1 MAKENSHIR
10 GEINSRDMSVFQI
23 QTVFICTLI
32 NMLDGFDV
40 LVMSFA
46 AASVSSEWGLTPYQL
61 GILLSAGLFGMAIG
75 SISLGALA
83 DRLGRKRLV
92 NICLVIVTAGMFA
105 SAYSENQEQ
114 LLAFRFVTGIGIGG
128 MLATLTTLVSEYSN
142 ESSRGLCIGFLQSGY
157 PLGALLGGIVS
168 VYLIDS
174 FGWRSLFIFGGSLS
188 LIMLPFVFWK
198 LPESLDFLLLR
209 GNQADKSKIQQILTE
224 LQIET
229 SEFLNTTEDSEKKAD
244 WISLFSSDSRANTL
258 YLWTCYFLLMFSFY
272 FVVSWT
278 PKLLVD
284 AGLTTG
290 QGISA
295 GVYLQA
301 GGLVG
306 AISLGL
312 LGYKFKVPILTSMF
326 FCCGVAAMLFYGL
339 VELSLVSLMLVA
351 AIMGFFL
358 IGAMIGLYTIAP
370 SVYPANVRV
379 SGVGL
384 AIGIGRLGAIV
395 APLSGGIILNSGY
408 STDEI
413 FVIFS
418 IPLILAA
425 LAVYKIELRSVF
437 E

>member
-1 MAKENSHIR
+1 M
-10 GEINSRDMSVFQI
+10 FQI

-46 AASVSSEWGLTPYQL
+46 AASVSSEWTLSPYQL

-92 NICLVIVTAGMFA
+92 NICLVIITAGMFA

-157 PLGALLGGIVS
+157 PLGALIGGVVS

-209 GNQADKSKIQQILTE
+209 GNQADKSKIQQILTK

-229 SEFLNTTEDSEKKAD
+229 SEFLHTTEENEKKAD

-312 LGYKFKVPILTSMF
+312 LGYKFKVPILTSVF

-339 VELSLVSLMLVA
+339 VELCLVSLMLVA

-395 APLSGGIILNSGY
+395 APLAGGIILNSGY

-425 LAVYKIELRSVF
+425 LAVYKIKLRPVF

>member
-10 GEINSRDMSVFQI
+10 GEINSRNMSVFQI

-46 AASVSSEWGLTPYQL
+46 AASVSSEWTLTPYQL

-209 GNQADKSKIQQILTE
+209 GNQADKSKIQQILTK

-229 SEFLNTTEDSEKKAD
+229 SEFLHTTEESKKKAD
-244 WISLFSSDSRANTL
+244 WISLFSSDFRANTL

-306 AISLGL
+306 AVSLGL
-312 LGYKFKVPILTSMF
+312 LGYRFKVPILTSVF

-395 APLSGGIILNSGY
+395 APLAGGIILNSGY

-425 LAVYKIELRSVF
+425 VAVYKIKLRPVF

>member
-10 GEINSRDMSVFQI
+10 GEINSRNMSVFQI

-46 AASVSSEWGLTPYQL
+46 AASVSSEWTLSPYQL

-83 DRLGRKRLV
+83 DRLGRKKLV

-209 GNQADKSKIQQILTE
+209 GNQADKSKIQQILTK

-229 SEFLNTTEDSEKKAD
+229 SEFLHTTEESEKKAD
-244 WISLFSSDSRANTL
+244 WILLFSSDSRANTL

-312 LGYKFKVPILTSMF
+312 LGYKFKVPILTSVF

-384 AIGIGRLGAIV
+384 AIGIGRIGAIV
-395 APLSGGIILNSGY
+395 APLAGGIILNSGY

-418 IPLILAA
+418 IPLTLAA
-425 LAVYKIELRSVF
+425 LAVYKIKLRPVF

>member
-10 GEINSRDMSVFQI
+10 GEINSRNMSVFQI

-46 AASVSSEWGLTPYQL
+46 AASVSSEWTLTPYQL

-157 PLGALLGGIVS
+157 PMGALLGGIVS

-209 GNQADKSKIQQILTE
+209 GNQADKSKIQQILTK

-229 SEFLNTTEDSEKKAD
+229 SEFLHTTEESEKKAD

-312 LGYKFKVPILTSMF
+312 LGYKFKVPILTSVF

-370 SVYPANVRV
+370 SVYPTNVRV

-395 APLSGGIILNSGY
+395 APLAGGIILNSGY

-425 LAVYKIELRSVF
+425 LAVYKIKLQPVF

>member
-10 GEINSRDMSVFQI
+10 GEINSRNMSVFQI

-46 AASVSSEWGLTPYQL
+46 AASVSSEWTLSPYQL

-198 LPESLDFLLLR
+198 LPESLDFLLLQ
-209 GNQADKSKIQQILTE
+209 GNQADKSKIQQILTK

-229 SEFLNTTEDSEKKAD
+229 SEFLHTTEENEKKAD

-312 LGYKFKVPILTSMF
+312 LGYKFKVPILTSVF

-351 AIMGFFL
+351 AVMGFFL

-395 APLSGGIILNSGY
+395 APLAGGIILNSGY

-425 LAVYKIELRSVF
+425 LAVYKIKLQPVF
-437 E
+437 K

>member
-1 MAKENSHIR
+1 M
-10 GEINSRDMSVFQI
+10 FQI

-46 AASVSSEWGLTPYQL
+46 AASVSSEWTLTPYQL

-92 NICLVIVTAGMFA
+92 NICLVIITAGMFA

-209 GNQADKSKIQQILTE
+209 GNQADKSKIQQILTK

-229 SEFLNTTEDSEKKAD
+229 SKFLHTTEQSEKKAD

-312 LGYKFKVPILTSMF
+312 LGYKFKVPILTSVF

-351 AIMGFFL
+351 AVMGFFL

-395 APLSGGIILNSGY
+395 APLAGGIILNSGY

-425 LAVYKIELRSVF
+425 LAVYKIKLRPVF

>member
-1 MAKENSHIR
+1 M
-10 GEINSRDMSVFQI
+10 FQI

-46 AASVSSEWGLTPYQL
+46 AASVSSEWTLSPYQL

-92 NICLVIVTAGMFA
+92 NICLVIITAGMFA

-198 LPESLDFLLLR
+198 LPESLDFLLLQ
-209 GNQADKSKIQQILTE
+209 GNQADKSKIQQILTK

-229 SEFLNTTEDSEKKAD
+229 SEF
-244 WISLFSSDSRANTL
+244 
-258 YLWTCYFLLMFSFY
+258 YL
-272 FVVSWT
+272 V
-278 PKLLVD
+278 
-284 AGLTTG
+284 
-290 QGISA
+290 
-295 GVYLQA
+295 
-301 GGLVG
+301 
-306 AISLGL
+306 
-312 LGYKFKVPILTSMF
+312 
-326 FCCGVAAMLFYGL
+326 
-339 VELSLVSLMLVA
+339 
-351 AIMGFFL
+351 
-358 IGAMIGLYTIAP
+358 
-370 SVYPANVRV
+370 
-379 SGVGL
+379 
-384 AIGIGRLGAIV
+384 IV
-395 APLSGGIILNSGY
+395 N
-408 STDEI
+408 
-413 FVIFS
+413 
-418 IPLILAA
+418 
-425 LAVYKIELRSVF
+425 
-437 E
+437 

>member
-1 MAKENSHIR
+1 MAKKNSHIR
-10 GEINSRDMSVFQI
+10 GEINSRNMSVFQI

-46 AASVSSEWGLTPYQL
+46 AASVSSEWTLSPYQL

-142 ESSRGLCIGFLQSGY
+142 ESSRGLCIRFLQSGY

-209 GNQADKSKIQQILTE
+209 GNQADKSKIQQILTK

-229 SEFLNTTEDSEKKAD
+229 SEFLHTTEESEKKAD

-312 LGYKFKVPILTSMF
+312 LGYKFKVPILTSVF

-351 AIMGFFL
+351 AVMGFFL

-395 APLSGGIILNSGY
+395 APLAGGIILNSGY

-425 LAVYKIELRSVF
+425 LAVYKIKLRPVF

>member
-1 MAKENSHIR
+1 M
-10 GEINSRDMSVFQI
+10 FQI
-23 QTVFICTLI
+23 QTVLICTLI

-46 AASVSSEWGLTPYQL
+46 AASVSSEWTLSPYQL

-92 NICLVIVTAGMFA
+92 NICLVIITAGMFA

-209 GNQADKSKIQQILTE
+209 GNQANKSKIQQILTK

-229 SEFLNTTEDSEKKAD
+229 SEFLHTTEENEKKAD
-244 WISLFSSDSRANTL
+244 WISLFSSDSKANTL

-312 LGYKFKVPILTSMF
+312 LGYKFKVPILTSVF
-326 FCCGVAAMLFYGL
+326 FCCGVAAMLFYGF

-351 AIMGFFL
+351 AVMGFFL

-384 AIGIGRLGAIV
+384 AIGIGRIGAIV
-395 APLSGGIILNSGY
+395 APLAGGIILNSGY

-425 LAVYKIELRSVF
+425 LAVYKIKLRPVF

>member
-1 MAKENSHIR
+1 MAKKNSHIR
-10 GEINSRDMSVFQI
+10 GEINSRNMSVFQI

-46 AASVSSEWGLTPYQL
+46 AASVSSEWTLTPYQL

-92 NICLVIVTAGMFA
+92 NICLVIITAGMFA

-209 GNQADKSKIQQILTE
+209 GNQADKSKIQQILTK

-229 SEFLNTTEDSEKKAD
+229 SEFLHTTEESEKKAD

-312 LGYKFKVPILTSMF
+312 LGYKFKVPILTSVF

-351 AIMGFFL
+351 AVMGFFL

-395 APLSGGIILNSGY
+395 APLAGGIILNSGY

-425 LAVYKIELRSVF
+425 LAVYKIKLRPVF

>member
-10 GEINSRDMSVFQI
+10 GEINSRNMSVFQI

-46 AASVSSEWGLTPYQL
+46 AASVSSEWTLSPYQL

-92 NICLVIVTAGMFA
+92 NICLVIITAGMFA

-209 GNQADKSKIQQILTE
+209 GNQADKSKIQQILTK

-229 SEFLNTTEDSEKKAD
+229 SEFLHTTEESEKKAD

-312 LGYKFKVPILTSMF
+312 LGYKFKVPILTSVF

-395 APLSGGIILNSGY
+395 APLAGGIILNSGY

-425 LAVYKIELRSVF
+425 LAVYKIKLRPVF

>member
-1 MAKENSHIR
+1 M
-10 GEINSRDMSVFQI
+10 FQI

-46 AASVSSEWGLTPYQL
+46 AASVSSEWTLTPYQL

-92 NICLVIVTAGMFA
+92 NICLVIITAGMFA

-209 GNQADKSKIQQILTE
+209 GNQSDKSKIQQILTE
-224 LQIET
+224 LEIET

-312 LGYKFKVPILTSMF
+312 LGYKFKVPILTSVF

-339 VELSLVSLMLVA
+339 VELSLVYLMLVA
-351 AIMGFFL
+351 AVMGFFL

-395 APLSGGIILNSGY
+395 APLAGGIILNSGY

-425 LAVYKIELRSVF
+425 LAVYKIKLRPVF

>member
-1 MAKENSHIR
+1 MAKENSHTR
-10 GEINSRDMSVFQI
+10 GEINSRNMSVFQI

-46 AASVSSEWGLTPYQL
+46 AASVSSEWTLSPYQL

-92 NICLVIVTAGMFA
+92 NICLVIITAGMFA

-209 GNQADKSKIQQILTE
+209 GNQADESKIQQILTK

-229 SEFLNTTEDSEKKAD
+229 SEFLHTTVENEKKAD

-312 LGYKFKVPILTSMF
+312 LGYKFKVPILTSVF

-351 AIMGFFL
+351 AVMGFFL

-395 APLSGGIILNSGY
+395 APLAGGIILNSGY

-425 LAVYKIELRSVF
+425 LAVYKIKLRPVF

>member
-1 MAKENSHIR
+1 
-10 GEINSRDMSVFQI
+10 MSVFQI

-46 AASVSSEWGLTPYQL
+46 AASVSSEWTLSPYQL

-209 GNQADKSKIQQILTE
+209 GNQADKFKIQQILTK

-229 SEFLNTTEDSEKKAD
+229 SEFLHTTEESEKKAD

-312 LGYKFKVPILTSMF
+312 LGYKFKVPILTSLF

-395 APLSGGIILNSGY
+395 APLAGGIILNSGY
-408 STDEI
+408 SSDEI

-425 LAVYKIELRSVF
+425 LVVYKIKLRPVF

>member
-1 MAKENSHIR
+1 M
-10 GEINSRDMSVFQI
+10 FQI

-46 AASVSSEWGLTPYQL
+46 AASVSSEWTLTPYQL

-209 GNQADKSKIQQILTE
+209 GNQADKSKIQQILTK

-229 SEFLNTTEDSEKKAD
+229 SEFLHTTEENEKKAD

-312 LGYKFKVPILTSMF
+312 LGYKFKVPILTSVF

-339 VELSLVSLMLVA
+339 VELDLISLMLVA

-395 APLSGGIILNSGY
+395 APLAGGIILNSGY

-425 LAVYKIELRSVF
+425 LAVYKIKLRPVF

>member
-1 MAKENSHIR
+1 MAKENSHTR
-10 GEINSRDMSVFQI
+10 GEINSRNMSVFQI

-46 AASVSSEWGLTPYQL
+46 AASVSSEWTLTPYQL

-312 LGYKFKVPILTSMF
+312 LGYKFKVPILTSVF

-339 VELSLVSLMLVA
+339 VELDLISLMLVA

-384 AIGIGRLGAIV
+384 AIGIGRIGAIV
-395 APLSGGIILNSGY
+395 APLAGGIILNSGY

-425 LAVYKIELRSVF
+425 LAVYKIKLRPVF

>member
-1 MAKENSHIR
+1 MAKENSHTR
-10 GEINSRDMSVFQI
+10 GEINSRNMSVFQI

-46 AASVSSEWGLTPYQL
+46 AASVSSEWTLTPYQL

-312 LGYKFKVPILTSMF
+312 LGYKFKVPILTSVF

-339 VELSLVSLMLVA
+339 VELDLISLMLVA

-395 APLSGGIILNSGY
+395 APLAGGIILNSGY

-425 LAVYKIELRSVF
+425 LAVYKIKLRPVF

>member
-1 MAKENSHIR
+1 M
-10 GEINSRDMSVFQI
+10 FQI

-46 AASVSSEWGLTPYQL
+46 AASVSSEWTLSPYQL

-92 NICLVIVTAGMFA
+92 NICLVIITAGMFA

-209 GNQADKSKIQQILTE
+209 GNQADKSKIQQILTK

-229 SEFLNTTEDSEKKAD
+229 SEFLHTTEENEKKAD

-312 LGYKFKVPILTSMF
+312 LGYKFKVPILTSVF

-339 VELSLVSLMLVA
+339 VELSLVYLMLVA
-351 AIMGFFL
+351 AVMGFFL

-395 APLSGGIILNSGY
+395 APLAGGIILNSGY

-425 LAVYKIELRSVF
+425 LAVYKIKLRPVF

>member
-1 MAKENSHIR
+1 MAKENSHTR
-10 GEINSRDMSVFQI
+10 GEINSRNMSVFQI
-23 QTVFICTLI
+23 QTVFICALI

-46 AASVSSEWGLTPYQL
+46 AASVSSEWTLTPYQL

-209 GNQADKSKIQQILTE
+209 GNQGDKSKIQQILTR

-229 SEFLNTTEDSEKKAD
+229 SEFLHTTEENEKKAD

-312 LGYKFKVPILTSMF
+312 LGYKFKVPILTSVF

-351 AIMGFFL
+351 AVMGFFL

-395 APLSGGIILNSGY
+395 APLAGGIILNSGY

-425 LAVYKIELRSVF
+425 LAVYKIKLRPVF

>member
-1 MAKENSHIR
+1 MAKENSHTR
-10 GEINSRDMSVFQI
+10 GEINSRNMSVFQI

-46 AASVSSEWGLTPYQL
+46 AASVSSEWTLSPYQL

-92 NICLVIVTAGMFA
+92 NICLVIITAGMFA

-168 VYLIDS
+168 VYLIES

-209 GNQADKSKIQQILTE
+209 GNQADKSKIQQILTK

-229 SEFLNTTEDSEKKAD
+229 SEFLHTTEENEKKAD

-312 LGYKFKVPILTSMF
+312 LGYKFKVPILTSVF

-395 APLSGGIILNSGY
+395 APLAGGIILNSGY
-408 STDEI
+408 SSDEI

-425 LAVYKIELRSVF
+425 LAVYKIKLRPVF

>member
-1 MAKENSHIR
+1 M
-10 GEINSRDMSVFQI
+10 FQI

-46 AASVSSEWGLTPYQL
+46 AASVSSEWTLSPYQL

-92 NICLVIVTAGMFA
+92 NICLVIITAGMFA

-209 GNQADKSKIQQILTE
+209 GNQADKSKIQQILTK

-229 SEFLNTTEDSEKKAD
+229 SEFLHTTEENEKKAD

-312 LGYKFKVPILTSMF
+312 LGYKFKVPILTSVF

-351 AIMGFFL
+351 AVMGFFL

-395 APLSGGIILNSGY
+395 APLAGGIILNSGY

-425 LAVYKIELRSVF
+425 LAVYKIKLRPVF

>member
-1 MAKENSHIR
+1 MAKENSHTR
-10 GEINSRDMSVFQI
+10 GEINSRNMSVFQI

-46 AASVSSEWGLTPYQL
+46 AASVSSEWTLSPYQL

-92 NICLVIVTAGMFA
+92 NICLVIITAGMFA

-209 GNQADKSKIQQILTE
+209 GNQADKSKIQQILTK

-229 SEFLNTTEDSEKKAD
+229 SEFLHTTEENEKKAD

-312 LGYKFKVPILTSMF
+312 LGYKFKVPVLTSVF

-395 APLSGGIILNSGY
+395 APLAGGIILNSGY

-425 LAVYKIELRSVF
+425 LAVYKIKLRPVF

>member
-1 MAKENSHIR
+1 M
-10 GEINSRDMSVFQI
+10 FQI

-46 AASVSSEWGLTPYQL
+46 AASVSSEWTLSPYQL

-92 NICLVIVTAGMFA
+92 NICLVIITAGMFA

-209 GNQADKSKIQQILTE
+209 GNQADKSKIQQILTK

-229 SEFLNTTEDSEKKAD
+229 SEFLHTTEENEKKAD

-312 LGYKFKVPILTSMF
+312 LGYKFKVPILTSVF

-351 AIMGFFL
+351 AVMGFFL

-384 AIGIGRLGAIV
+384 AIGIGRIGAIV
-395 APLSGGIILNSGY
+395 APLAGGIILNSGY

-425 LAVYKIELRSVF
+425 LAVYKIKLRPVF

>member
-1 MAKENSHIR
+1 M
-10 GEINSRDMSVFQI
+10 FQI

-46 AASVSSEWGLTPYQL
+46 AASVSSEWTLTPYQL

-92 NICLVIVTAGMFA
+92 NICLVIITAGMFA

-209 GNQADKSKIQQILTE
+209 GNQANKSKIQQILTE
-224 LQIET
+224 LEIET

-312 LGYKFKVPILTSMF
+312 LGYKFKVPILTSVF

-339 VELSLVSLMLVA
+339 VELSLVYLMLVA
-351 AIMGFFL
+351 AVMGFFL

-395 APLSGGIILNSGY
+395 APLAGGIILNSGY

-425 LAVYKIELRSVF
+425 LAVYKIKLRPVF

>member
-1 MAKENSHIR
+1 MANENSYIR
-10 GEINSRDMSVFQI
+10 QEINAGQMSRFQI

-46 AASVSSEWGLTPYQL
+46 AASVSSEWALTPYQL
-61 GILLSAGLFGMAIG
+61 GFLLSAGLFGMALG

-83 DRLGRKRLV
+83 DKLGRRKLV
-92 NICLVIVTAGMFA
+92 NICLVIVTSGMFA
-105 SAYSENQEQ
+105 SAYSQSEQQ
-114 LLAFRFVTGIGIGG
+114 LLAFRFVTGLGIGG
-128 MLATLTTLVSEYSN
+128 MLATLTTLVSEYSS

-157 PLGALLGGIVS
+157 PLGALLGGIAS
-168 VYLIDS
+168 VYLIAS

-188 LIMLPFVFWK
+188 LAILPFVFWK
-198 LPESLDFLLLR
+198 LPESIDFLLFR
-209 GNQADKSKIQQILTE
+209 GNQADKSRIQQILTR
-224 LQIET
+224 LRIDPT
-229 SEFLNTTEDSEKKAD
+229 NFLATTGGSEKEAN
-244 WISLFSSDSRANTL
+244 WRIVFSESFRTNTL

-312 LGYKFKVPILTSMF
+312 LGYKFRVPFLTSVF
-326 FCCGVAAMLFYGL
+326 FSCGIAAMLFYGL
-339 VELSLVSLMLVA
+339 VKLSLVSLMLVA

-370 SVYPANVRV
+370 SVYPATVRV
-379 SGVGL
+379 FGVGL
-384 AIGIGRLGAIV
+384 AIGIGRVGAIV
-395 APLSGGIILNSGY
+395 APLAGGIILDSGY
-408 STDEI
+408 STDQI

-418 IPLILAA
+418 VPLILAA
-425 LAVYKIELRSVF
+425 LAVYKIKLRSVF

>member
-1 MAKENSHIR
+1 MAKKNSHIR
-10 GEINSRDMSVFQI
+10 GEINSRNMSVFQI

-46 AASVSSEWGLTPYQL
+46 AASVSSEWTLTPYQL

-92 NICLVIVTAGMFA
+92 NICLVIITAGMFA

-209 GNQADKSKIQQILTE
+209 GNQADKSKIQQILTK

-229 SEFLNTTEDSEKKAD
+229 SEFLHTTEESEKKAD

-312 LGYKFKVPILTSMF
+312 LGYKFKVPILTSVF

-395 APLSGGIILNSGY
+395 APLAGGIILNSGY

-425 LAVYKIELRSVF
+425 LAVYKIKLRPVF

>member
-1 MAKENSHIR
+1 M
-10 GEINSRDMSVFQI
+10 FQI

-46 AASVSSEWGLTPYQL
+46 AASVSSEWTLTPYQL

-92 NICLVIVTAGMFA
+92 NICLVIITAGMFA

-209 GNQADKSKIQQILTE
+209 GNQADKSKIQQILTK

-229 SEFLNTTEDSEKKAD
+229 SEFLHTTEESEKKAD

-312 LGYKFKVPILTSMF
+312 LGYKFKVPILTSVF

-351 AIMGFFL
+351 AVMGFFL

-395 APLSGGIILNSGY
+395 APLAGGIILNSGY

-425 LAVYKIELRSVF
+425 LAVYKIKLRPVF

>member
-1 MAKENSHIR
+1 MAKENSHTR
-10 GEINSRDMSVFQI
+10 GEINSRNMSVFQI

-46 AASVSSEWGLTPYQL
+46 AASVSSEWTLSPYQL

-92 NICLVIVTAGMFA
+92 NICLVIITAGMFA

-168 VYLIDS
+168 VYLIES

-209 GNQADKSKIQQILTE
+209 GNQADKSKIQQILTK

-229 SEFLNTTEDSEKKAD
+229 SEFLHTTEENEKKAD

-312 LGYKFKVPILTSMF
+312 LGYKFKVPILTSVF

-358 IGAMIGLYTIAP
+358 IGAMIGLYTISP

-395 APLSGGIILNSGY
+395 APLAGGIILNSGY
-408 STDEI
+408 SSDEI

-425 LAVYKIELRSVF
+425 LAVYKIKLRPVF

>member
-1 MAKENSHIR
+1 
-10 GEINSRDMSVFQI
+10 MSVFQI

-46 AASVSSEWGLTPYQL
+46 AASVSSEWTLSPYQL

-92 NICLVIVTAGMFA
+92 NICLVIITAGMFA

-209 GNQADKSKIQQILTE
+209 GNQADKSKIQQILTK

-229 SEFLNTTEDSEKKAD
+229 SEFLHTTEENEKKAD

-312 LGYKFKVPILTSMF
+312 LGYKFKVPILTSVF

-339 VELSLVSLMLVA
+339 VELSLVYLMLVA
-351 AIMGFFL
+351 AVMGFFL

-384 AIGIGRLGAIV
+384 AIGIGRIGAIV
-395 APLSGGIILNSGY
+395 APLAGGIILNSGY

-425 LAVYKIELRSVF
+425 LAVYKIKLRPVF

>member
-1 MAKENSHIR
+1 M
-10 GEINSRDMSVFQI
+10 FQI

-46 AASVSSEWGLTPYQL
+46 AASVSSEWTLSPYQL

-229 SEFLNTTEDSEKKAD
+229 SEFLNTAEDSEKKAD

-312 LGYKFKVPILTSMF
+312 LGYKFKVPILTSLF
-326 FCCGVAAMLFYGL
+326 FSCGVAAMLFYGL

-395 APLSGGIILNSGY
+395 APLAGGIILNSGY

-425 LAVYKIELRSVF
+425 LAVYKIKLRPVF

>member
-1 MAKENSHIR
+1 
-10 GEINSRDMSVFQI
+10 MSVFQI

-46 AASVSSEWGLTPYQL
+46 AASVSSEWTLTPYQL

-209 GNQADKSKIQQILTE
+209 GNQADKSKIQQILTK

-229 SEFLNTTEDSEKKAD
+229 SECLHTTEESEKKAD

-312 LGYKFKVPILTSMF
+312 LGYKYKVPILTSVF

-395 APLSGGIILNSGY
+395 APLAGGIILNSGY

-425 LAVYKIELRSVF
+425 LAVYKIKLRPVF

>member
-1 MAKENSHIR
+1 MAKENSHTR
-10 GEINSRDMSVFQI
+10 GEINSRNMSVFQI

-46 AASVSSEWGLTPYQL
+46 AASVSSEWTLSPYQL

-92 NICLVIVTAGMFA
+92 NICLVIITAGMFA

-209 GNQADKSKIQQILTE
+209 GNQADKSKIQQILTK

-229 SEFLNTTEDSEKKAD
+229 SEFLHTTEENEKKAD

-312 LGYKFKVPILTSMF
+312 LGYKFKVPILTSVF

-384 AIGIGRLGAIV
+384 AIGIGRIGAIV
-395 APLSGGIILNSGY
+395 APLAGGIILNSGY

-425 LAVYKIELRSVF
+425 LAVYKIKLRPVF

>member
-10 GEINSRDMSVFQI
+10 GEVNSRNMSVFQI

-46 AASVSSEWGLTPYQL
+46 AASVSSEWTLTPYQL

-209 GNQADKSKIQQILTE
+209 GNQADKSKIQQILTK

-229 SEFLNTTEDSEKKAD
+229 SGFLHTTEESEKKAD

-312 LGYKFKVPILTSMF
+312 LGYKFKVPILTSLF

-395 APLSGGIILNSGY
+395 APLAGGIILNSGY

-425 LAVYKIELRSVF
+425 LAVYKIKLRPVF

>member
-1 MAKENSHIR
+1 MAKKNSHIR
-10 GEINSRDMSVFQI
+10 GEINSRNMSVFQI

-46 AASVSSEWGLTPYQL
+46 AASVSSEWTLTPYQL

-209 GNQADKSKIQQILTE
+209 GNQADKSKIQQILTK

-229 SEFLNTTEDSEKKAD
+229 SGFLHTTEESEKKAD

-295 GVYLQA
+295 GVYLKA

-312 LGYKFKVPILTSMF
+312 LGYKFKVPILTSVF

-395 APLSGGIILNSGY
+395 APLAGGIILNSGY

-425 LAVYKIELRSVF
+425 LAVYKIKLRPVF

>member
-10 GEINSRDMSVFQI
+10 GEINSRNMSVFQI

-46 AASVSSEWGLTPYQL
+46 AASVSSEWTLSPYQL

-157 PLGALLGGIVS
+157 PLGALLGGIIS

-284 AGLTTG
+284 AGFTTG

-312 LGYKFKVPILTSMF
+312 LGYKFKVPILTSVF

-395 APLSGGIILNSGY
+395 APLAGGIILNSGY

-425 LAVYKIELRSVF
+425 LAVYKIKLRPVF

>member
-1 MAKENSHIR
+1 M
-10 GEINSRDMSVFQI
+10 FQI

-46 AASVSSEWGLTPYQL
+46 AASVSSEWTLSPYQL

-92 NICLVIVTAGMFA
+92 NICLVIITAGMFA

-209 GNQADKSKIQQILTE
+209 GNQADKSKIQQILTK

-229 SEFLNTTEDSEKKAD
+229 SEFLHTTEENEKKAD

-312 LGYKFKVPILTSMF
+312 LGYKFKVPILTSVF

-339 VELSLVSLMLVA
+339 VELSLIYLMLVA
-351 AIMGFFL
+351 AVMGFFL

-384 AIGIGRLGAIV
+384 AIGIGRIGAIV
-395 APLSGGIILNSGY
+395 APLAGGIILNSGY

-425 LAVYKIELRSVF
+425 LAVYKIKLRPVF